1 MQDEFRLLRSEG
13 QKMKEPAE
21 NREEPAAEAAFET
34 SALAASAYTT
44 SILAELKNRFA
55 GRPEEQTTAA
65 LFGSYYAEASEKFGA
80 PGELS
85 REQLFAAAAVAVYR
99 TIWSM
104 GLRETDALETALACF
119 SGEKAQAG
127 EAWGKLDGLLFGAC
141 RKIRR
146 ALEEEVQ
153 KDYGAAFS
161 EEEGGFVRSVTACP
175 YAEAFA
181 ALGRPE
187 LVRIACE
194 TVHSGYEALR
204 RHLRW
209 TREYDFGDRPDLCC
223 SDSFEKVGM

>member
-1 MQDEFRLLRSEG
+1 MQ
-13 QKMKEPAE
+13 EPIG
-21 NREEPAAEAAFET
+21 NQEECAA
-34 SALAASAYTT
+34 SVPAASAYTT
-44 SILAELKNRFA
+44 SVLAESAYTAPVLAELKNRFA
-55 GRPEEQTTAA
+55 ERPEEQTAAA
-65 LFGSYYAEASEKFGA
+65 LFGKYYAEAAEKLGA
-80 PGELS
+80 PAELS

-127 EAWGKLDGLLFGAC
+127 EAWGKLDGRLFGAC

-187 LVRIACE
+187 LVKIACE

-209 TREYDFGDRPDLCC
+209 TREYDFGDKPDLCC
-223 SDSFEKVGM
+223 SDSFVKAGM